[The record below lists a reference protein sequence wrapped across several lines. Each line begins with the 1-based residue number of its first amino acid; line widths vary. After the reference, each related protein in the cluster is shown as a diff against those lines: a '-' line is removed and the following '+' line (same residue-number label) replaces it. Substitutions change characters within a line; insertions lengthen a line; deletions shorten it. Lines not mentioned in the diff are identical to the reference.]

1 MFAVLPKPGPFI
13 CRTFLV
19 TMTLL
24 GAVAAGEIGVLAWRG
39 VSIKPVTT
47 ASVPQVHPV
56 ATPSPQPAPPSP
68 PALPVRTVEEQL
80 VAAAV
85 EKSLVAVLP
94 KPTPVPVATPM
105 PPRPVTPQSRVAEL
119 IDLARTLREQGDT
132 GTAMTR
138 LRQAQA
144 IFSNYAPIV
153 SEMAITYEKMGLTD
167 KAIEQWRRIYEMGER
182 AGIYYAAAEAK
193 LRALQLPDPS
203 PEEATATRLAAG
215 SLSSNAAAESGP
227 VLSLG
232 TVGTTDDTGNTQP
245 ARRLKLRVPILA
257 RPGSSRIQPRDV
269 VIQVFFYEQLTDGS
283 LVETNAN
290 VTSSWARRMSPEGE
304 VQPVD
309 WSTSDPEVLEVDYAQ
324 PEFDPKDPRT
334 RERRNYFGYSVRLYY
349 KGTLNAKFA
358 DPVKLLSQFIPP
370 AALPSTDLPQ

>member
-1 MFAVLPKPGPFI
+1 MPAVLPKPGPFI

-19 TMTLL
+19 AITLL
-24 GAVAAGEIGVLAWRG
+24 GAVAVGEVGVLAWRG
-39 VSIKPVTT
+39 FSTKPLATLP
-47 ASVPQVHPV
+47 VPPAQP
-56 ATPSPQPAPPSP
+56 AAAPTPQPTP
-68 PALPVRTVEEQL
+68 PVRTVEEQL

-94 KPTPVPVATPM
+94 KPTPAPVATPTQA
-105 PPRPVTPQSRVAEL
+105 RPATPESQVAEL
-119 IDLARTLREQGDT
+119 IDLARALRARGDT

-144 IFSNYAPIV
+144 IFSNNASII
-153 SEMAITYEKMGLTD
+153 SEMALTYEKMGLRD

-203 PEEATATRLAAG
+203 PQETATRPAAG
-215 SLSSNAAAESGP
+215 ALAPDPAAEGGP
-227 VLSLG
+227 LLSLG
-232 TVGTTDDTGNTQP
+232 NAGTTEDTGNTQP
-245 ARRLKLRVPILA
+245 ARRLKLLVPILA
-257 RPGSSRIQPRDV
+257 RPGSQIQPRDV
-269 VIQVFFYEQLTDGS
+269 VIQVFFYEQLQDGS

-290 VTSSWARRMSPEGE
+290 VSSSWARRMSPEGE

-309 WSTSDPEVLEVDYAQ
+309 WSTPAPEVLEVNYAQ
-324 PEFDPKDPRT
+324 PEFNSKDPRT

-349 KGTLNAKFA
+349 KGTLNAKLG
-358 DPVKLLSQFIPP
+358 DPVKLLNQFIPP

>member
-1 MFAVLPKPGPFI
+1 M
-13 CRTFLV
+13 
-19 TMTLL
+19 
-24 GAVAAGEIGVLAWRG
+24 
-39 VSIKPVTT
+39 
-47 ASVPQVHPV
+47 
-56 ATPSPQPAPPSP
+56 
-68 PALPVRTVEEQL
+68 
-80 VAAAV
+80 

-94 KPTPVPVATPM
+94 KPTPIPVATPT
-105 PPRPVTPQSRVAEL
+105 PARPATPQSRVAEL
-119 IDLARTLREQGDT
+119 IDMARTLRDQGDT

-144 IFSNYAPIV
+144 IYSNYAPII
-153 SEMAITYEKMGLTD
+153 SEMAITYEKMGLTG

-203 PEEATATRLAAG
+203 PQELAATRLATGALSGDAG
-215 SLSSNAAAESGP
+215 AQSGP
-227 VLSLG
+227 LLSLG

-257 RPGSSRIQPRDV
+257 LPGSGPIQPRDV
-269 VIQVFFYEQLTDGS
+269 VIQVFFYEQLANGS
-283 LVETNAN
+283 VVETNAN
-290 VTSSWARRMSPEGE
+290 VTSSWARRMNPEGE
-304 VQPVD
+304 VQAVD
-309 WSTSDPEVLEVDYAQ
+309 WSTADPEVLEVDYAQ

-358 DPVKLLSQFIPP
+358 DPAKLLSQFIPP

>member
-1 MFAVLPKPGPFI
+1 
-13 CRTFLV
+13 
-19 TMTLL
+19 MT
-24 GAVAAGEIGVLAWRG
+24 
-39 VSIKPVTT
+39 P
-47 ASVPQVHPV
+47 
-56 ATPSPQPAPPSP
+56 PAPLVPSIG
-68 PALPVRTVEEQL
+68 TVEQQL

-94 KPTPVPVATPM
+94 RTVATPA
-105 PPRPVTPQSRVAEL
+105 PARPVTPESQVAGL
-119 IDLARTLREQGDT
+119 IELARTLRERGDT

-144 IFSNYAPIV
+144 IVPSYAPVI
-153 SEMAITYEKMGLTD
+153 SEMALTYEKMGLTE
-167 KAIEQWRRIYEMGER
+167 KSIEQWRRIYQMGER

-203 PEEATATRLAAG
+203 PEEMAAHQ
-215 SLSSNAAAESGP
+215 AASGALRPEANGESGP

-232 TVGTTDDTGNTQP
+232 EVGTTDDTGNTQP

-257 RPGSSRIQPRDV
+257 RPGSRVLPRDV
-269 VIQVFFYEQLTDGS
+269 VIQVFFYEQLKDGS
-283 LVETNAN
+283 VVETTAD
-290 VTSSWARRMSPEGE
+290 VTSSWARRMNPQGE

-309 WSTSDPEVLEVDYAQ
+309 WSTPDPEVLEVGYAQ
-324 PEFDPKDPRT
+324 PEFDSQDPRS

-349 KGTLNAKFA
+349 KGVLNAKFA
-358 DPVKLLSQFIPP
+358 DPVRLLNQFIPP

>member
-1 MFAVLPKPGPFI
+1 MPAVLPKPGTFV

-19 TMTLL
+19 AITLL
-24 GAVAAGEIGVLAWRG
+24 GVVAAGEIGVMAWRG
-39 VSIKPVTT
+39 FFQKSGSSVTVAHSAPLLS
-47 ASVPQVHPV
+47 AS
-56 ATPSPQPAPPSP
+56 SSEAP
-68 PALPVRTVEEQL
+68 TVGTMEEQL

-85 EKSLVAVLP
+85 EKSLVSTLP
-94 KPTPVPVATPM
+94 KPLPKPLPM
-105 PPRPVTPQSRVAEL
+105 PPRPVVTPESQVAGL
-119 IDLARTLREQGDT
+119 MDLARTLRDQGDT

-144 IFSNYAPIV
+144 ILSNHAPVI
-153 SEMAITYEKMGLTD
+153 SEMALTYEKMGLTD
-167 KAIEQWRRIYEMGER
+167 KAIQQWRRIYEMGEK

-193 LRALQLPDPS
+193 LRALQLPDS
-203 PEEATATRLAAG
+203 TPEETPAPPAAG
-215 SLSSNAAAESGP
+215 ALTPDAATESGP
-227 VLSLG
+227 ALSLG
-232 TVGTTDDTGNTQP
+232 NVGTTDDTGNTQP

-257 RPGSSRIQPRDV
+257 RAGSHIQPRDV
-269 VIQVFFYEQLTDGS
+269 VIQVFFYEQLKNGS
-283 LVETNAN
+283 VVETNAM

-309 WSTSDPEVLEVDYAQ
+309 WSTPSAEVLEVDYAQ

-349 KGTLNAKFA
+349 KGVLNAKFA

-370 AALPSTDLPQ
+370 ASLPSTDLPQ